1 MPSRYANLHRRGQ
14 KYYFF
19 WRDEKG
25 RRREELLRT
34 SDIEIAQQRYR
45 LLTEEIRNRLACQP
59 RYPFPV
65 NR

>member
-25 RRREELLRT
+25 RRREESLRT
-34 SDIEIAQQRYR
+34 SDTR
-45 LLTEEIRNRLACQP
+45 LPNNGIDCGP
-59 RYPFPV
+59 RKSGMGGHPMI
-65 NR
+65 